1 MTRLLRI
8 AAILEG
14 AAAILAAVALG
25 VFTTVVIAE
34 VIARYALN
42 APIIWSNE
50 VATYLFIYAVF
61 FGGSVALNRKELMD
75 VRLIRDHCSPR
86 MQWVMGLLS
95 YLVILGFSLVGTTYS
110 GVLILTSYR
119 TGTVSPALEIPML
132 YIYLPIPIG
141 FTLMGL
147 FSLIN
152 FLKEAAVGSGV
163 EPTSP
168 DSLVHPDT
176 QAPC

>member
-1 MTRLLRI
+1 MARLFRL

-14 AAAILAAVALG
+14 AATVLVAVALA

-42 APIIWSNE
+42 APIFWSNE

-61 FGGSVALNRKELMD
+61 LGGSVALKRGELMD
-75 VRLIRDHCSPR
+75 VRFIRERCPPR
-86 MQWVMGLLS
+86 MQWLMSLLS
-95 YLVILGFSLVGTTYS
+95 HLLILGFSLVGTIYS
-110 GVLILTSYR
+110 GVLILTSFR

-132 YIYLPIPIG
+132 YVYLPIPLG

-147 FSLIN
+147 FSLSN
-152 FLKEAAVGSGV
+152 LLQEATAGPRAVSRPA
-163 EPTSP
+163 EPP
-168 DSLVHPDT
+168 AMPGGP
-176 QAPC
+176 APC